1 MILAQV
7 SVFPVGEGTSLSR
20 FVKKGIQVIKDSGY
34 TYKVGG
40 LSTAIEAPDIDAIFD
55 LVKKI
60 RQAHLD
66 EGAKRVLIDLK
77 IDDRQDKN
85 ATLNS
90 KIGAVT

>member
-1 MILAQV
+1 MILAQL

-34 TYKVGG
+34 TYNVGG
-40 LSTAIEAPDIDAIFD
+40 LSTAVETPDMDSLFD

-77 IDDRQDKN
+77 VDDRHDKN
-85 ATLNS
+85 ATIQS
-90 KIGAVT
+90 KIGSVT

>member
-1 MILAQV
+1 MILAQL

-34 TYKVGG
+34 TYKIGG
-40 LSTAIEAPDIDAIFD
+40 LSTAIETPDIDSLFD
-55 LVKKI
+55 LIKKV

-66 EGAKRVLIDLK
+66 EGAQRVLIDLK
-77 IDDRQDKN
+77 IDDRHDKN

-90 KIGAVT
+90 KISSVD